1 MVKITF
7 VRLRVAIQD
16 IEHIAGMNTP
26 IHTKK
31 KSLRLNRI
39 FNQLNNRL
47 KQPNAEARKAKK
59 ESNTLTKISFSKVI
73 WTTKISWPF

>member
-1 MVKITF
+1 MMVKITF

-16 IEHIAGMNTP
+16 IEHIAGMNTD
-26 IHTKK
+26 TEY
-31 KSLRLNRI
+31 
-39 FNQLNNRL
+39 RL

-73 WTTKISWPF
+73 WTTKIS